1 LVPNSG
7 LTDGDPIKL
16 ATALA
21 QSPSIQCIDILLGDD
36 LSGLGCV
43 AYFANALE
51 KNTSIQTIRLE
62 GNGKIC
68 GENRSLVDATLRKRA
83 GGRAHAA

>member
-1 LVPNSG
+1 VPNSG

-36 LSGLGCV
+36 LSDLGCV
-43 AYFANALE
+43 AFANALE
-51 KNTSIQTIRLE
+51 KNTSIQTIRVE
-62 GNGKIC
+62 CNGKIC